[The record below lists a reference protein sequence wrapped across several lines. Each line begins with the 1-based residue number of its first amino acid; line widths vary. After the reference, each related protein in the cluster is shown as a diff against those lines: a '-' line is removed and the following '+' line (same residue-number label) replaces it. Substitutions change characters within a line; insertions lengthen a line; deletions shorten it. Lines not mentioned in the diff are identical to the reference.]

1 MAKQDA
7 DNQDKV
13 LNEAVQK
20 FLTFGFQGEEPDLDE
35 FLKQYPGLER
45 KIKQK
50 LHACWRVGSLFDS
63 LREADETEFQKAVSE
78 SDLVGQKI
86 GAFKITEVIGRGGMG
101 VVYKGHDSRLDRV
114 VAVKAMPAH
123 LLKDKSV
130 QARFRREARLLAS
143 LNHPNIGAIHDII
156 EQADR
161 VNYLILEYIPGET
174 LAERIAAG
182 PMKVQ
187 EALSI
192 ALKIA
197 EAVTA
202 AHENG
207 AIHRDLKPSNIKIT
221 PEGQVKVLDF
231 GLAKVAPLAGADPQS
246 RVTKPGRV
254 VGTPAYMSPEQARG
268 KSADRRTDIWSFG
281 CVLYEMLTGRL
292 PFEGETATDTLARI
306 IEREPDWDLLSVA
319 TPKNIRV
326 FLRRCLTKDLSRR
339 LQHMGDAVI
348 ELDET
353 LNAPPDESD
362 IAEPLV
368 RQSRRT
374 LWRIG
379 IACTL
384 AGLTIGLI
392 TTVLFFRRPPPP
404 TSVAISEGE
413 VRRFSITL
421 PEDQVLFFQ
430 SRTFGSRCHAF
441 AVSADGLR
449 LVYVARV
456 GQTVQ
461 LFERR
466 IGRFASKP
474 IPGTNKAVAPF
485 FSPDGESVGFF
496 DDEGH
501 LKVVSLLGG
510 QPVTL
515 CSKADQSGGSWGND
529 GMIYFME
536 DGGLARVPATGG
548 DPEPLKSE
556 SGPVKG
562 NDPQI
567 LPGCKDILIS
577 SAAGVSIFSLENRQN
592 KFMIPDG
599 YHAHYAPSGHLVYVR
614 TGAIE
619 VVPFNLTTHELTGRP
634 MPVLEGVLLNSGIL
648 TAQLAFSDKGLLVYA
663 PGGDTRRTIPAW
675 IDRRQGNVEP
685 LGMPGRIYGALK
697 LSPDGKRL
705 AISAK
710 ESKYN
715 IFIYDITQQ
724 REIRLTKEG
733 NNTHPFWTPDGQR
746 VLFNH
751 LSEQTQG
758 RLSLYWA
765 PADDSGE
772 AELLVS
778 SGGSPWSWS
787 PDGKWLAVHGY
798 GDRPG
803 TSLDLSVLSMEN
815 LGEQKVILETKFTEF
830 GPSFSPDGR
839 WIAYSSNRGGGGF
852 QLYVQPYPAMDR
864 IIPISRESGEEPIW
878 SRNGDELFYRNKNK
892 WMVVSISTEPE
903 FVASTPKVLFEGPYG
918 QVGGLSYDAAPD
930 GQRFVVL
937 LPEYDDSKV
946 RELHVVTN
954 WFEELNSLVPSSQER

>member
-1 MAKQDA
+1 MAKQNA
-7 DNQDKV
+7 DNQDK
-13 LNEAVQK
+13 LLDEAVQK
-20 FLTFGFQGEEPDLDE
+20 FLALGFQGEKPDLDE
-35 FLKQYPGLER
+35 FIKQYPGLER

-50 LHACWRVGSLFDS
+50 FHACQKVGSLFDS
-63 LREADETEFQKAVSE
+63 LREADASEFQQPVREA
-78 SDLVGQKI
+78 DLVGNKI
-86 GAFKITEVIGRGGMG
+86 GVFKITEIIGRGGMG

-123 LLKDKSV
+123 LLKDKSA

-143 LNHPNIGAIHDII
+143 LSHPNIGAIHDII

-161 VNYLILEYIPGET
+161 IDYLILEYVPGQT
-174 LAERIAAG
+174 LAERIADG
-182 PMKVQ
+182 PMNVR

-197 EAVTA
+197 EAVAA

-221 PEGQVKVLDF
+221 PEGKVKVLDF
-231 GLAKVAPLAGADPQS
+231 GLAKAAPVVGADPQS

-268 KSADRRTDIWSFG
+268 KPADRRTDIWSFG

-306 IEREPDWDLLSVA
+306 IEREPDWDQLPLT

-326 FLRRCLTKDLSRR
+326 LLRRCLTKDLSRR
-339 LQHMGDAVI
+339 LQHMGDVVI

-353 LNAPPDESD
+353 LNAPPEDSD
-362 IAEPLV
+362 IIEPLA
-368 RQSRRT
+368 SRLRRIV
-374 LWRIG
+374 WRVG
-379 IACTL
+379 IACSL

-392 TTVLFFRRPPPP
+392 TATLFFRNSEIP
-404 TSVAISEGE
+404 TSARTGSGQ

-421 PEDQVLFFQ
+421 PENHVLFFQ
-430 SRTFGSRCHAF
+430 SSVFGSRRPAF
-441 AVSADGLR
+441 VVSADGSR

-474 IPGTNKAVAPF
+474 IPGTNTAVAPF

-496 DDEGH
+496 NDEGY

-510 QPVTL
+510 EPVTL
-515 CSKADQSGGSWGND
+515 CSKASQSGGSWGSD
-529 GMIYFME
+529 GMIYFFIN
-536 DGGLARVPATGG
+536 DVGLARVPATGG
-548 DPEPLKSE
+548 DPELLGTESE
-556 SGPVKG
+556 PAKG
-562 NDPQI
+562 NYPQI
-567 LPGCKDILIS
+567 LPGCKDVLITS
-577 SAAGVSIFSLENRQN
+577 GDRVSIFSLETR
-592 KFMIPDG
+592 KSKLLVPDG
-599 YHAHYAPSGHLVYVR
+599 YYGRYIPTGHLVYAR
-614 TGAIE
+614 AGAIE
-619 VVPFNLTTHELTGRP
+619 AVPFSLITREVTGRP
-634 MPVLEGVLLNSGIL
+634 VPVLEGIQLNSVMR
-648 TAQLAFSDKGLLVYA
+648 TAQFAFSHEGLLVYV
-663 PGGDTRRTIPAW
+663 PGGDIRKTIPTW
-675 IDRRQGNVEP
+675 VDREGNVES
-685 LGMPGRIYGALK
+685 LAMPARSYGALK

-705 AISAK
+705 AISAIEDK
-710 ESKYN
+710 IN
-715 IFIYDITQQ
+715 IYIYDITQK

-733 NNTHPFWTPDGQR
+733 DNTHPLWTPDGRR

-751 LSEQTQG
+751 RSEKTEG
-758 RLSLYWA
+758 LLNLFWA
-765 PADDSGE
+765 PSDGSGE
-772 AELLVS
+772 AELLAS

-787 PDGKWLAVHGY
+787 PDGKWLAVHGD
-798 GDRPG
+798 GGHPE

-815 LGEQKVILETKFTEF
+815 LGEQKVILETEWTEF

-839 WIAYSSNRGGGGF
+839 WIAYSSNRGGGNY

-878 SRNGDELFYRNKNK
+878 SRSGDELFYRNKNK

-903 FVASTPKVLFEGPYG
+903 FVAGSPEVLFEGPYG

-930 GQRFVVL
+930 GQRFMVL
-937 LPEYDDSKV
+937 LPEHDDSNV

-954 WFEELNSLVPSSQER
+954 WFEELKELAPSTENL